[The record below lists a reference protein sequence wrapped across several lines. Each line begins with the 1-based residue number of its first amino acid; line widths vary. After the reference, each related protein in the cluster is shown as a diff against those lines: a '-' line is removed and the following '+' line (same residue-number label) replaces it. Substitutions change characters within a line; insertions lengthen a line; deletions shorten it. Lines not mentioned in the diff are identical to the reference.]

1 MNREEI
7 DRYAE
12 LGVSI
17 CMEVGNIIES
27 LPHIEK
33 QEVLLAF
40 EGAGQILKEKV
51 DKILLVLS
59 LDSDGRPFCIAI
71 DSEGKAS
78 QRFNSHPD
86 DTLEIQFKEVLR
98 KAITA

>member
-1 MNREEI
+1 MNIEEI
-7 DRYAE
+7 GRYAE
-12 LGVSI
+12 LGISI
-17 CMEVGNIIES
+17 CKEVGNAIEN
-27 LPHIEK
+27 LPYIEK

-59 LDSDGRPFCIAI
+59 LDSDGCPFCIAV

-78 QRFNSHPD
+78 KRFMGHPND
-86 DTLEIQFKEVLR
+86 STVVQFKEVLR
-98 KAITA
+98 KALAA